1 MLGRTD
7 AEYCSWLS
15 WLSCVVRGRQCRGGS
30 PRKPTNPACV
40 HDARSSR
47 GGNRGRRARLLLI
60 FVVACAS
67 VVAGGFVVVP
77 QARRTVSV
85 MSGCRF
91 ICGVGFADLADYD
104 EKFCA
109 NNNPD
114 AGPSFV
120 RVCERLV
127 QLDASALFDLS
138 GWVVV
143 LKPGQA
149 LQIPPGHLTA
159 ETNMTETSA
168 MAGWSSMPLRYPH
181 VDMVLD
187 WDRHLTSALHL
198 LQCDISSGRFDN
210 NRHLNSC
217 QKHLSLGKTQ
227 LLPWVS
233 KMGMTVEP
241 SVTPENDKP
250 TMQQQQRLLVVKQEE
265 GADTSRDMGERT
277 SAAENASDD
286 EEVIFVSES
295 LAQECLEF
303 SGVSQCQC

>member
-1 MLGRTD
+1 
-7 AEYCSWLS
+7 
-15 WLSCVVRGRQCRGGS
+15 
-30 PRKPTNPACV
+30 
-40 HDARSSR
+40 
-47 GGNRGRRARLLLI
+47 
-60 FVVACAS
+60 
-67 VVAGGFVVVP
+67 
-77 QARRTVSV
+77 
-85 MSGCRF
+85 
-91 ICGVGFADLADYD
+91 
-104 EKFCA
+104 
-109 NNNPD
+109 
-114 AGPSFV
+114 
-120 RVCERLV
+120 
-127 QLDASALFDLS
+127 
-138 GWVVV
+138 
-143 LKPGQA
+143 
-149 LQIPPGHLTA
+149 
-159 ETNMTETSA
+159 
-168 MAGWSSMPLRYPH
+168 
-181 VDMVLD
+181 MVLD

-241 SVTPENDKP
+241 SVTPENDKL
-250 TMQQQQRLLVVKQEE
+250 TMPQQQQRLLVVKQEE